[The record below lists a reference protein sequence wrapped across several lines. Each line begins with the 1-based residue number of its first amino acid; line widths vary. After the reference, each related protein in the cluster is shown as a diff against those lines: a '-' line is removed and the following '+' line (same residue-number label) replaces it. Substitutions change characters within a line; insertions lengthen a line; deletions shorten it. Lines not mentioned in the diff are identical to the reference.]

1 MASVYI
7 LYSKTNDK
15 YYIGCTKDF
24 EQRFEYHQVK
34 EFPNS
39 FTAKYSDW
47 ELFYEIQNLTI
58 TTARKIE
65 THIKKMK
72 SRKYLENSK
81 IYPEIS
87 QKLIGKYSED
97 TLPDDYRDR

>member
-1 MASVYI
+1 M
-7 LYSKTNDK
+7 
-15 YYIGCTKDF
+15 
-24 EQRFEYHQVK
+24 K
-34 EFPNS
+34 EFPKS

-72 SRKYLENSK
+72 SRKYLENIK
-81 IYPEIS
+81 AYPEIS
-87 QKLIGKYSED
+87 PKLIQKYSED
-97 TLPDDYRDR
+97 TLPDGYRDR